1 MYLPKDRVVVP
12 TQHVKNIETLDKT
25 QNEQVQRLYLS
36 DDDDAAKEAPA
47 GNTARPA
54 EAGNPGRAAEAGDA
68 EETQV
73 TCGCAK
79 SGKRR
84 GKKSKK
90 KKGSTRDRP
99 GTRSTGKRAENE
111 VDESAQ
117 REETGQD
124 VVNNVFDENPRYYR
138 EAMRSKHKTEV
149 VGGDGGGT
157 KSSGRQW
164 CVGYRADAAWRAC
177 AAHEVGL

>member
-1 MYLPKDRVVVP
+1 M
-12 TQHVKNIETLDKT
+12 LDKT
-25 QNEQVQRLYLS
+25 QNKQVQRLYLS
-36 DDDDAAKEAPA
+36 NDNDAAEKAPA

-54 EAGNPGRAAEAGDA
+54 EAGNPRSTAEAGNA

-73 TCGCAK
+73 TCGCAKSGK

-90 KKGSTRDRP
+90 KKGSTKDRP

-111 VDESAQ
+111 VDESAE
-117 REETGQD
+117 REETGQG
-124 VVNNVFDENPRYYR
+124 VVNNVFDENPRHYR
-138 EAMRSKHKTEV
+138 EGMRSKHKTEV
-149 VGGDGGGT
+149 VGGNGGEA

-164 CVGYRADAAWRAC
+164 CVGYHVDAAWRTC